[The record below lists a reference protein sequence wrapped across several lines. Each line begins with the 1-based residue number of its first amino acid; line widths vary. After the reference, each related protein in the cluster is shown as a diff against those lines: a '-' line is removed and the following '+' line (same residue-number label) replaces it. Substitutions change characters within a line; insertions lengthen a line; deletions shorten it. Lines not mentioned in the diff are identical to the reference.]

1 MLTSLPNTQLP
12 GRIGRYVID
21 QRVGAGGM
29 ALTYRCRL
37 EGIGGFS
44 KRVVVKIL
52 HPDHVGEEGYEQM
65 FLDEARLSARLHH
78 GNVAQVF
85 EVGDDHGIPYMVM
98 EYVDGP
104 NLARVTKMM
113 GGDRGRPFGH
123 IAHIFSGVCR
133 GLAHAHR
140 LTDDEGQPMGI
151 VHRDVSLGN
160 IVLGRDGVPKV
171 IDFGIAQWSDKRNV
185 TQVGLLKGKLHYM
198 APEQLEGEADHRS
211 DIYQVGVCLYWMTTG
226 RPPFH
231 HEDPAKLWQARL
243 KGVVTPPSQI
253 VPGYPPELEELV
265 LTALSTD
272 PNDRWQTG
280 DEFADMLEAFGLSRP
295 RWSSDRK
302 SVARW
307 LNDTVPLTEDDDLSM
322 RQRSTPGERVPSLG
336 ELVNGSTAEVGV
348 PESVDE
354 GGSEPTMRSDDP
366 PPARRFSTVALSSVA
381 TLLAV
386 AAVALVL
393 TVAGVGRSGGDA
405 AARVYIE
412 EASLLLEEGNVGGAR
427 DMAARAVAADPESP
441 ELVVALSRLNARLGT
456 GATTP

>member
-185 TQVGLLKGKLHYM
+185 TQVGLSRASCTTWPPNSWK
-198 APEQLEGEADHRS
+198 ARR
-211 DIYQVGVCLYWMTTG
+211 TTG
-226 RPPFH
+226 P
-231 HEDPAKLWQARL
+231 
-243 KGVVTPPSQI
+243 T
-253 VPGYPPELEELV
+253 
-265 LTALSTD
+265 STK
-272 PNDRWQTG
+272 WGSASTG
-280 DEFADMLEAFGLSRP
+280 
-295 RWSSDRK
+295 
-302 SVARW
+302 
-307 LNDTVPLTEDDDLSM
+307 
-322 RQRSTPGERVPSLG
+322 
-336 ELVNGSTAEVGV
+336 
-348 PESVDE
+348 
-354 GGSEPTMRSDDP
+354 
-366 PPARRFSTVALSSVA
+366 
-381 TLLAV
+381 
-386 AAVALVL
+386 
-393 TVAGVGRSGGDA
+393 
-405 AARVYIE
+405 
-412 EASLLLEEGNVGGAR
+412 
-427 DMAARAVAADPESP
+427 
-441 ELVVALSRLNARLGT
+441 
-456 GATTP
+456 